1 MMKYLL
7 FKGLGP
13 DDLPTLKQLTT
24 NGKALAKLFQELSQ
38 SQDDAETLWMMWKP

>member
-1 MMKYLL
+1 MKYLL

-24 NGKALAKLFQELSQ
+24 KGKVLAVLFQERFQ
-38 SQDDAETLWMMWKP
+38 SQDDAETLQMMWKP